1 MDRARD
7 DGASQELP
15 RFGTGPVASL
25 AVGFAAVLTALSGRY
40 GYHRDELYFL
50 AAGDHLAWGL
60 ATAHGGVSTGWVQLD
75 RVMVGF
81 QACSTLGRPG

>member
-40 GYHRDELYFL
+40 GYHRDELYFSRR
-50 AAGDHLAWGL
+50 AITWRGD
-60 ATAHGGVSTGWVQLD
+60 TSTS
-75 RVMVGF
+75 R
-81 QACSTLGRPG
+81 R